1 MYSFLDNK
9 YTSIYY
15 NLIESAKSKNRVK
28 QRNDG
33 LQYHHIIPRCFGGAD
48 DITNTVLLTYREH
61 RICHRLLINMTEG
74 EYKYKMMYAYLLFD
88 PSYDTSGM
96 PSPQIYCTKESYR
109 KMAKTRKKNG
119 SYRLGKDNNFSS
131 PEIINQVR
139 QRMITNNPMKSADQR
154 KRMKENNNNPYCKP
168 VEVNGLAFPSLGAAA
183 CYFNTTPYLLKKN
196 YSVKRD

>member
-1 MYSFLDNK
+1 MCSFLDNK

-48 DITNTVLLTYREH
+48 DITNIVLLTYREH

-88 PSYDTSGM
+88 PSYDTSGI

-109 KMAKTRKKNG
+109 KMSETRKKNG
-119 SYRLGKDNNFSS
+119 SYKIGKENNFSS

-139 QRMITNNPMKSADQR
+139 QRMIDNNPMKSLKQR
-154 KRMKENNNNPYCKP
+154 ARMKENNNNPHCKP
-168 VEVNGLAFPSLGAAA
+168 VEVAGLSFPSLGAAA
-183 CYFNTTPYLLKKN
+183 RYFNTTPYLLKKN
-196 YSVKRD
+196 YALKRD